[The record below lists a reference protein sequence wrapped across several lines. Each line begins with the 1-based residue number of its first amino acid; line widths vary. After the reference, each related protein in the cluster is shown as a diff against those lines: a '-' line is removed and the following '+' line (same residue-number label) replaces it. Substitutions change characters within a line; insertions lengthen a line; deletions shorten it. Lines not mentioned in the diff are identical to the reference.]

1 MTLNT
6 RETLL
11 QKAEILIRTRGYSA
25 FSFADL
31 AEHTQMTKASVH
43 YHFPSKEDLMVTLFD
58 GYMERFIT
66 VLAQIK
72 AQHIGPRDRLEAYA
86 DLFLDG
92 FEQGMLPLCGA
103 LSAERSALPASML
116 PKVEYIFQVHIDWL
130 NALLTEAVAE
140 GYLRGDLSVEDTT
153 MLILS
158 TLEGG
163 SFVGW
168 ALARTAPV
176 LAAFRTVL
184 TCIGL

>member
-1 MTLNT
+1 MTTST
-6 RETLL
+6 RDSLL
-11 QKAEILIRTRGYSA
+11 RQAEVLIRTRGYSA

-31 AEHTQMTKASVH
+31 AAHAQMTKASVH
-43 YHFPSKEDLMVTLFD
+43 YHFPSKADLMVTLFD
-58 GYMERFIT
+58 GYMERFIA

-72 AQHIGPRDRLEAYA
+72 TQHSAPRDRLKAYA

-103 LSAERSALPASML
+103 LSAERSALPATML

-130 NALLTEAVAE
+130 NDLLAQAVTD
-140 GYLRGDLSVEDTT
+140 GHLRADLPVADTT
-153 MLILS
+153 LLILS

-168 ALARTAPV
+168 ALARKAPV
-176 LAAFRTVL
+176 LSAFRTVL